1 MAVPLKHLSNFWRSL
16 QMALINCKIHHELD
30 WTKDCIMSVTADTAF
45 KITKTQSYTHQFSA
59 GTRHPG
65 DVP

>member
-1 MAVPLKHLSNFWRSL
+1 MP
-16 QMALINCKIHHELD
+16 LINCKIHHELD
-30 WTKDCIMSVTADTAF
+30 WTKDCVMSVTADTAF

-59 GTRHPG
+59 GTRRPG